1 MLQNAK
7 LKNLFKLSSKVTLYI
22 PSTVNIN
29 EDIDNRKYID
39 EAASL
44 LSRCFGGATSCQTLG
59 YWMSPSAGLVKERT
73 VMVYAY
79 CTDEDL
85 QKHAEE
91 VIDYC
96 ERLKKE
102 LKQDSIAMEINGE
115 MYFI

>member
-7 LKNLFKLSSKVTLYI
+7 LKNLFKLSSKITVYI
-22 PSTVNIN
+22 PSTTDIN
-29 EDIDNRKYID
+29 KQIDNKKYVD

-44 LSRCFGGATSCQTLG
+44 LSKCFGGATSCNTLG
-59 YWMSPSAGLVKERT
+59 YWMSPSAGLVKEHT

-79 CTDEDL
+79 CTDADL
-85 QKHAEE
+85 QKHAEK

-96 ERLKKE
+96 EGLKNE
-102 LKQDSIAMEINGE
+102 LNQDSIALEINGE